1 MTDIA
6 LVLLAAFT
14 AGLIDAAVGGGGLI
28 QVPAL
33 FGIYPK
39 ELPATLLGTNKLSSS
54 FGVAMATNRF
64 ARSVH
69 IDWRVTGAA
78 FGAAFGLAFVG
89 AYLASIFPRELMRP
103 LVAVLLIGVAVYTLR
118 NRKMGQEHAPKPFAA
133 RHAMLAGAAIGGTI
147 GLYDGFFGPGTGT
160 FLIFAFVRVFGWDF
174 LHASASAKVVNLG
187 SNLSS
192 VILFGLTGHILWT
205 LGLPMALCNLVGA
218 YFGSQIAIR
227 YGSKLIRKLFIALVT
242 VLIAKLL
249 VDMWPMVS
257 TLF

>member
-1 MTDIA
+1 MADFVLI
-6 LVLLAAFT
+6 LLAAFT

-33 FGIYPK
+33 FGVYPK
-39 ELPATLLGTNKLSSS
+39 ELPATLLGTNKLSSC
-54 FGVAMATNRF
+54 FGVSMATHRF

-69 IDWRVTGAA
+69 IDWRITGAA
-78 FGAAFGLAFVG
+78 FGAAFGLAFLG

-103 LVAVLLIGVAVYTLR
+103 LVAVLLIAVAVYTLR
-118 NRKMGQEHAPKPFAA
+118 NRKMGQEHEPKPFAA
-133 RHAMLAGAAIGGTI
+133 RHALLGGAAIGGVI

-187 SNLSS
+187 SNLAS

-205 LGLPMALCNLVGA
+205 IGLPMAACNLIGA
-218 YFGSQIAIR
+218 YIGSQIAIR
-227 YGSKLIRKLFIALVT
+227 YGSKLIRKLFIGLVV
-242 VLIAKLL
+242 VLIAKLF
-249 VDMWPMVS
+249 VDMWPTFAAM
-257 TLF
+257 L

>member
-1 MTDIA
+1 MLDIA

-39 ELPATLLGTNKLSSS
+39 ELPATLLGTNKLSSC
-54 FGVAMATNRF
+54 FGAGMATRRF
-64 ARSVH
+64 ARSVN
-69 IDWRVTGAA
+69 IDWQITGVA
-78 FGAAFGLAFVG
+78 FGASFGLAFLG

-103 LVAVLLIGVAVYTLR
+103 LVAVLLIAVAIYTLR

-133 RHAMLAGAAIGGTI
+133 RHAMLAGAAIGGII

-192 VILFGLTGHILWT
+192 VILFGLTGHVMWT
-205 LGLPMALCNLVGA
+205 LGLPMALCNLTGA
-218 YFGSQIAIR
+218 YIGSQIAIR
-227 YGSKLIRKLFIALVT
+227 YGSKLIRKLFIGLAA
-242 VLIAKLL
+242 VLIAKLF
-249 VDMWPMVS
+249 VDMWPTFSAM
-257 TLF
+257 L